1 MIVYFA
7 DRYLN
12 ILGKASTG
20 LPQGYRIINDVKTE
34 DVDSGVA
41 TFEFD
46 LKYNEDTLSEARNMA
61 YPGNYL
67 MRSYDDAD
75 EFYTIIDTEEDTSNN
90 TIYVYAED
98 AGLDLLNDV
107 YGEYTADKAYPISYY
122 VEKYSK
128 DSGFEIHINE
138 IPNLTRTLSWDTDST
153 ASERLLSIASSFGV
167 EIGYSF
173 DIEGLELK
181 HRYINIYK
189 QRGEDSGVSLRLNR
203 EIDKIVLKRSIA
215 NLATGYK
222 VLGGTPEGADKPISL
237 NGYTYDDGNFYVS
250 GTYLFCRE
258 ANKIW
263 SRRYAEEGVNAGYI
277 CKMFNGTSTNQKT
290 LCSQAI
296 ASLKKAS
303 QMEENYEV
311 TLKKVPD
318 DLQIG
323 DTVYVIDNDGEMYLE
338 SRALKIEVRASER
351 QYTVTLGEY
360 LMRSSGIDPSYA
372 IVDDEES
379 SRDEQELPQ
388 ESAANGI
395 ISNANTIENIWI
407 AANLSD
413 DFIQNDSLKYRK
425 DGNRID
431 IYGTISPSEIIVTDT
446 QLIIFTLPESMWP
459 SNPIRQVMA
468 GLHINHWVVEIDL
481 NGNVFFSDYGVS
493 ENIPCPIT
501 EKLYINLSY
510 YQ

>member
-1 MIVYFA
+1 MIVYFS

-46 LKYNEDTLSEARNMA
+46 LKYNEGTLSEARNMA

-67 MRSYDDAD
+67 MRRYDGAA
-75 EFYTIIDTEEDTSNN
+75 ELYTIIDTVEDTSSN

-153 ASERLLSIASSFGV
+153 ASERLLSIASSFGA

-189 QRGEDSGVSLRLNR
+189 QRGKDSGISLRLNR
-203 EIDKIVLKRSIA
+203 EIDKIVVKRSIA

-237 NGYTYDDGNFYVS
+237 NGYTYDDGNFYVA

-296 ASLKKAS
+296 ASLRKAS

-318 DLQIG
+318 GLQIG

-360 LMRSSGIDPSYA
+360 LMRTSGIDPV
-372 IVDDEES
+372 ITVIDEEDTSEATEESIPMQPNLVSGIS
-379 SRDEQELPQ
+379 S
-388 ESAANGI
+388 
-395 ISNANTIENIWI
+395 IWVT
-407 AANLSD
+407 ANLT
-413 DFIQNDSLKYRK
+413 DFFVENDNLKYRK
-425 DGNRID
+425 DGNRVDIQGIVSPSID
-431 IYGTISPSEIIVTDT
+431 IAPGVEQTIFV
-446 QLIIFTLPESMWP
+446 LPESMWP
-459 SNPIRQVMA
+459 PAPIRQVMPSN
-468 GLHINHWVVEIDL
+468 GINHWVIGIDL
-481 NGNVFFSDYGVS
+481 NGNVTFSNYGTNENVS
-493 ENIPCPIT
+493 CPSS

-510 YQ
+510 YK

>member
-34 DVDSGVA
+34 DVDSGVS

-75 EFYTIIDTEEDTSNN
+75 EFYTIIDTEEDTSSN

-153 ASERLLSIASSFGV
+153 ASERLLSIASSFGA

-173 DIEGLELK
+173 EIEGLDLK

-189 QRGEDSGVSLRLNR
+189 QRGKDSGISLRLNR

-277 CKMFNGTSTNQKT
+277 CKMFNGTSTSQKT

-360 LMRSSGIDPSYA
+360 LMRTSGIDPV
-372 IVDDEES
+372 ITVIDEEDTSEATEESIPMQPNLVSGIS
-379 SRDEQELPQ
+379 S
-388 ESAANGI
+388 
-395 ISNANTIENIWI
+395 IWVT
-407 AANLSD
+407 ANLT
-413 DFIQNDSLKYRK
+413 DFFVENDNLKYRK
-425 DGNRID
+425 DGNRVDIQGIVSPSID
-431 IYGTISPSEIIVTDT
+431 IAPGVEQTIFV
-446 QLIIFTLPESMWP
+446 LPESMWP
-459 SNPIRQVMA
+459 PAPIRQVMPSN
-468 GLHINHWVVEIDL
+468 GINHWVIGIDL
-481 NGNVFFSDYGVS
+481 NGNVTFSNYGTNENVS
-493 ENIPCPIT
+493 CPSS

-510 YQ
+510 YK

>member
-153 ASERLLSIASSFGV
+153 ASERLLSIASSFGA

-173 DIEGLELK
+173 EIEGLELK

-189 QRGEDSGVSLRLNR
+189 QRGKNSGISLRLNR

-277 CKMFNGTSTNQKT
+277 CKMFNGTSTSQKT

-360 LMRSSGIDPSYA
+360 LMRTSGIDPV
-372 IVDDEES
+372 ITVIDEEDTSEATEESIPMQPNRVSGIS
-379 SRDEQELPQ
+379 S
-388 ESAANGI
+388 
-395 ISNANTIENIWI
+395 IWVT
-407 AANLSD
+407 ANLT
-413 DFIQNDSLKYRK
+413 DFFVENDNLKYRK
-425 DGNRID
+425 DGNRVD
-431 IYGTISPSEIIVTDT
+431 IQGIVSPSMDIAPGVEQT
-446 QLIIFTLPESMWP
+446 IFVLPESMWP
-459 SNPIRQVMA
+459 PVPIRQVMPSN
-468 GLHINHWVVEIDL
+468 GINHWVIGIDL
-481 NGNVFFSDYGVS
+481 NGNVTFSNYGTNENVS
-493 ENIPCPIT
+493 CPSS

-510 YQ
+510 YK

>member
-1 MIVYFA
+1 MIVYFS

-34 DVDSGVA
+34 DVDYGVA

-153 ASERLLSIASSFGV
+153 ASERLLSIASSFGA

-173 DIEGLELK
+173 EIEGLDLK

-189 QRGEDSGVSLRLNR
+189 QRGKDSGISLRLNR

-237 NGYTYDDGNFYVS
+237 NGYTYDDGNFYVA

-360 LMRSSGIDPSYA
+360 LMRTSGIDPV
-372 IVDDEES
+372 ITVIDEEDTS
-379 SRDEQELPQ
+379 EATE
-388 ESAANGI
+388 ESIPMQPNRVNGI
-395 ISNANTIENIWI
+395 SSIW
-407 AANLSD
+407 ATANLT
-413 DFIQNDSLKYRK
+413 DFFAENDSLKYRK
-425 DGNRID
+425 DGSRID
-431 IYGTISPSEIIVTDT
+431 IQGIVSPSIDIAPGVEQT
-446 QLIIFTLPESMWP
+446 IFVLPESMWP
-459 SNPIRQVMA
+459 PVPIRQVMPSN
-468 GLHINHWVVEIDL
+468 GINHWVIGIDL
-481 NGNVFFSDYGVS
+481 NGNVTFSNYGTNENVS
-493 ENIPCPIT
+493 CPSS

-510 YQ
+510 YK

>member
-1 MIVYFA
+1 MIVYFS

-61 YPGNYL
+61 YPGNYV

-75 EFYTIIDTEEDTSNN
+75 EFYTIIDTEEDTSSN

-153 ASERLLSIASSFGV
+153 ASERLLSIASSFGA

-189 QRGEDSGVSLRLNR
+189 QRGKDSGISLRLNR
-203 EIDKIVLKRSIA
+203 EIDKIVVKRSIA

-237 NGYTYDDGNFYVS
+237 NGYTYDDGNFYVA

-296 ASLKKAS
+296 ASLRKAS

-318 DLQIG
+318 GLQIG

-360 LMRSSGIDPSYA
+360 LMRTSGIDPV
-372 IVDDEES
+372 ITVIDEEDTSEATEESIPMQPNLVSGIS
-379 SRDEQELPQ
+379 S
-388 ESAANGI
+388 
-395 ISNANTIENIWI
+395 IWVT
-407 AANLSD
+407 ANLT
-413 DFIQNDSLKYRK
+413 DFFVENDNLKYRK
-425 DGNRID
+425 DGNRVDIQGIVSPSID
-431 IYGTISPSEIIVTDT
+431 IAPGVEQTIFV
-446 QLIIFTLPESMWP
+446 LPESMWP
-459 SNPIRQVMA
+459 PAPIRQVMPSN
-468 GLHINHWVVEIDL
+468 GINHWVIGIDL
-481 NGNVFFSDYGVS
+481 NGNVTFSNYGTNENVS
-493 ENIPCPIT
+493 CPSS

-510 YQ
+510 YK

>member
-1 MIVYFA
+1 MIVYFS

-75 EFYTIIDTEEDTSNN
+75 EFYTIIDTEEDTSSN

-153 ASERLLSIASSFGV
+153 ASERLLSIASSFGA

-189 QRGEDSGVSLRLNR
+189 QRGKDSGISLRLNR
-203 EIDKIVLKRSIA
+203 EIDKIVVKRSIA

-237 NGYTYDDGNFYVS
+237 NGYTYDDGNFYVA

-296 ASLKKAS
+296 ASLRKAS

-318 DLQIG
+318 GLQIG

-360 LMRSSGIDPSYA
+360 LMRTSGIDPV
-372 IVDDEES
+372 ITVIDEEDTSEATEESIPMQPNLVSGIS
-379 SRDEQELPQ
+379 S
-388 ESAANGI
+388 
-395 ISNANTIENIWI
+395 IWVT
-407 AANLSD
+407 ANLT
-413 DFIQNDSLKYRK
+413 DFFVENDNLKYRK
-425 DGNRID
+425 DGNRVDIQGIVSPSID
-431 IYGTISPSEIIVTDT
+431 IAPGVE
-446 QLIIFTLPESMWP
+446 QIIFVLPESMWP
-459 SNPIRQVMA
+459 PAPIRQVMPSN
-468 GLHINHWVVEIDL
+468 GINHWVIGIDL
-481 NGNVFFSDYGVS
+481 NGNVTFSNYGTNENVS
-493 ENIPCPIT
+493 CPSS

-510 YQ
+510 YK

>member
-12 ILGKASTG
+12 ILGKASTD

-34 DVDSGVA
+34 DVDSGVS

-153 ASERLLSIASSFGV
+153 ASERLLSIASSFGA

-173 DIEGLELK
+173 EIEGLELK

-189 QRGEDSGVSLRLNR
+189 QRGKDSGISLRLNR

-222 VLGGTPEGADKPISL
+222 VLGGTPEGSDKPISL
-237 NGYTYDDGNFYVS
+237 NGYTYDDGNFYVA

-277 CKMFNGTSTNQKT
+277 CKMFNGTSTSQKT

-318 DLQIG
+318 GLQIG

-360 LMRSSGIDPSYA
+360 LMRTSGIDPV
-372 IVDDEES
+372 ITVIDEEDTSEATEESIPMQPNLVSGIS
-379 SRDEQELPQ
+379 S
-388 ESAANGI
+388 
-395 ISNANTIENIWI
+395 IWVT
-407 AANLSD
+407 ANLT
-413 DFIQNDSLKYRK
+413 DFFVENDSLKYRK
-425 DGNRID
+425 DGSRIGIQGIVSPSID
-431 IYGTISPSEIIVTDT
+431 IAPGVEQTIFV
-446 QLIIFTLPESMWP
+446 LPKSMWP
-459 SNPIRQVMA
+459 PVPIRQVMPSN
-468 GLHINHWVVEIDL
+468 GINHWVIGIDL
-481 NGNVFFSDYGVS
+481 NGNVTFSNYGTNENVS
-493 ENIPCPIT
+493 CPSS

-510 YQ
+510 YK

>member
-1 MIVYFA
+1 MIVYFS

-67 MRSYDDAD
+67 MRSYDDTD
-75 EFYTIIDTEEDTSNN
+75 EFYTIIDTEEDTSSN

-153 ASERLLSIASSFGV
+153 ASERLLSIASSFGA

-189 QRGEDSGVSLRLNR
+189 QRGKDSGISLRLNR
-203 EIDKIVLKRSIA
+203 EIDKIVVKRSIA

-237 NGYTYDDGNFYVS
+237 NGYTYDDGNFYVA

-296 ASLKKAS
+296 ASLRKAS

-318 DLQIG
+318 GLQIG

-360 LMRSSGIDPSYA
+360 LMRTSGIDPV
-372 IVDDEES
+372 ITVIDEEDTSEATEESIPMQPNLVSGIS
-379 SRDEQELPQ
+379 S
-388 ESAANGI
+388 
-395 ISNANTIENIWI
+395 IWVT
-407 AANLSD
+407 ANLT
-413 DFIQNDSLKYRK
+413 DFFVENDNLKYRK
-425 DGNRID
+425 DGNRVDIQGIVSPSID
-431 IYGTISPSEIIVTDT
+431 IAPGVEQTIFV
-446 QLIIFTLPESMWP
+446 LPESMWP
-459 SNPIRQVMA
+459 PAPIRQVMPSN
-468 GLHINHWVVEIDL
+468 GINHWVIGIDL
-481 NGNVFFSDYGVS
+481 NGNVTFSNYGTNENVS
-493 ENIPCPIT
+493 CPSS

-510 YQ
+510 YK

>member
-7 DRYLN
+7 DRFLN

-20 LPQGYRIINDVKTE
+20 LPKGYRIINDVKTE
-34 DVDSGVA
+34 DVDSGVS

-46 LKYNEDTLSEARNMA
+46 LKYKEDTLSEARNMV
-61 YPGNYL
+61 YPGNYV
-67 MRSYDDAD
+67 MRSYDDLD
-75 EFYTIIDTEEDTSNN
+75 EFYTIIDTEADTSNN

-128 DSGFEIHINE
+128 NSGFEIHINE
-138 IPNLTRTLSWDTDST
+138 ITNLTRTLSWDTDST
-153 ASERLLSIASSFGV
+153 ASERLLSIAASFGA

-173 DIEGLELK
+173 EIDGLELK

-189 QRGEDSGVSLRLNR
+189 RRGKDSGIVLRLNR
-203 EIDKIVLKRSIA
+203 EIDKIVVKRSIA
-215 NLATGYK
+215 NLDTGYK
-222 VLGGTPEGADKPISL
+222 VLGGTPKGADKPISL
-237 NGYTYDDGNFYVS
+237 NGYSYDDGNFYVA

-296 ASLKKAS
+296 ASLKKVS
-303 QMEENYEV
+303 RMEENYEV

-318 DLQIG
+318 GLKIG
-323 DTVYVIDNDGEMYLE
+323 DTVYVIDNTGEMYLE
-338 SRALKIEVRASER
+338 SRVLKIEVRASEG

-360 LMRSSGIDPSYA
+360 LMKSSGIEPVSA
-372 IVDDEES
+372 IVDEDTQPTGAII
-379 SRDEQELPQ
+379 DGMNLV
-388 ESAANGI
+388 NGT
-395 ISNANTIENIWI
+395 APVWMT
-407 AANLSD
+407 ANLSG
-413 DFIQNDSLKYRK
+413 FFVKNDGLRYRK
-425 DGNRID
+425 DERRVSIQGIV
-431 IYGTISPSEIIVTDT
+431 SPVQEIEGGDSR
-446 QLIIFTLPESMWP
+446 LIFVLPEDMWP
-459 SNPIRQVMA
+459 SVPIRQVMV
-468 GLHINHWVVEIDL
+468 GSGINQWTLGIDL
-481 NGNVFFSDYGVS
+481 NGNVTFSNYGTTGNV
-493 ENIPCPIT
+493 PCSRT

-510 YQ
+510 YV

>member
-20 LPQGYRIINDVKTE
+20 LPHGYRIINDVKTE

-75 EFYTIIDTEEDTSNN
+75 EFYTIIDTEEDTSSN

-153 ASERLLSIASSFGV
+153 ASERLLSIASSFGA

-173 DIEGLELK
+173 EIEGLELK

-189 QRGEDSGVSLRLNR
+189 QRGENSGISLRLNR

-237 NGYTYDDGNFYVS
+237 NGYTYDDGNFYVA

-296 ASLKKAS
+296 ASLRKAS

-318 DLQIG
+318 GLQIG

-360 LMRSSGIDPSYA
+360 LMRTSGIDPV
-372 IVDDEES
+372 ITVIDEEDTSEATEESIPMQPNLVSGIS
-379 SRDEQELPQ
+379 S
-388 ESAANGI
+388 
-395 ISNANTIENIWI
+395 IWVT
-407 AANLSD
+407 ANLT
-413 DFIQNDSLKYRK
+413 DFFVENDNLKYRK
-425 DGNRID
+425 DGNRVDIQGIVSPSID
-431 IYGTISPSEIIVTDT
+431 IAPGVEQTIFV
-446 QLIIFTLPESMWP
+446 LPESMWP
-459 SNPIRQVMA
+459 PAPIRQVMPSN
-468 GLHINHWVVEIDL
+468 GINHWVIGIDL
-481 NGNVFFSDYGVS
+481 NGNVTFSNYGTNENVS
-493 ENIPCPIT
+493 CSSS

-510 YQ
+510 YK

>member
-1 MIVYFA
+1 MIVYFS

-153 ASERLLSIASSFGV
+153 ASERLLGIASSFGA

-173 DIEGLELK
+173 EIEGLELK

-189 QRGEDSGVSLRLNR
+189 QRGKDSGISLRLNR

-360 LMRSSGIDPSYA
+360 LMRTSGIDPV
-372 IVDDEES
+372 ITVIDEEDTSEATEESIPMQPNRVSGIS
-379 SRDEQELPQ
+379 S
-388 ESAANGI
+388 
-395 ISNANTIENIWI
+395 IWVT
-407 AANLSD
+407 ANLT
-413 DFIQNDSLKYRK
+413 DFFVENDNLKYRK
-425 DGNRID
+425 DGNRVD
-431 IYGTISPSEIIVTDT
+431 IQGIVSPFMDIAPGVEQTIFV
-446 QLIIFTLPESMWP
+446 LPKSMWP
-459 SNPIRQVMA
+459 PVPIRQVMPSN
-468 GLHINHWVVEIDL
+468 GINHWVIGIDL
-481 NGNVFFSDYGVS
+481 NGNVTFSNYGTNENVS
-493 ENIPCPIT
+493 CPSS

-510 YQ
+510 YK

>member
-1 MIVYFA
+1 MIVYFS

-75 EFYTIIDTEEDTSNN
+75 EFYTIIDTEEDTSSN

-153 ASERLLSIASSFGV
+153 ASERLLSIASSFGA

-189 QRGEDSGVSLRLNR
+189 QRGKDSGISLRLNR
-203 EIDKIVLKRSIA
+203 EIDKIVVKRSIA

-237 NGYTYDDGNFYVS
+237 NGYTYDDGNFYVA

-290 LCSQAI
+290 LCTQAI
-296 ASLKKAS
+296 ASLRKAS

-318 DLQIG
+318 GLQIG

-360 LMRSSGIDPSYA
+360 LMRTSGIDPV
-372 IVDDEES
+372 ITVIDEEDTSEATEESIPMQPNLVSGIS
-379 SRDEQELPQ
+379 S
-388 ESAANGI
+388 
-395 ISNANTIENIWI
+395 IWVT
-407 AANLSD
+407 ANLT
-413 DFIQNDSLKYRK
+413 DFFVENDNLKYRK
-425 DGNRID
+425 DGNRVDIQGIVSPSID
-431 IYGTISPSEIIVTDT
+431 IAPGVEQTIFV
-446 QLIIFTLPESMWP
+446 LPESMWP
-459 SNPIRQVMA
+459 PAPIRQVMPSN
-468 GLHINHWVVEIDL
+468 GINHWVIGIDL
-481 NGNVFFSDYGVS
+481 NGNVTFSNYGTNENVS
-493 ENIPCPIT
+493 CPSS

-510 YQ
+510 YK

>member
-1 MIVYFA
+1 MIVYFS

-34 DVDSGVA
+34 DVDSCVA

-75 EFYTIIDTEEDTSNN
+75 EFYTIIDTEEDTSSN

-153 ASERLLSIASSFGV
+153 ASERLLSIASSFGA

-189 QRGEDSGVSLRLNR
+189 QRGKDSGISLRLNR
-203 EIDKIVLKRSIA
+203 EIDKIVVKRSIA

-237 NGYTYDDGNFYVS
+237 NGYTYDDGNFYVA

-296 ASLKKAS
+296 ASLRKAS

-318 DLQIG
+318 GLQIG

-360 LMRSSGIDPSYA
+360 LMRTSGIDPV
-372 IVDDEES
+372 ITVIDEEDTSEATEESIPMQPNLVSGIS
-379 SRDEQELPQ
+379 S
-388 ESAANGI
+388 
-395 ISNANTIENIWI
+395 IWVT
-407 AANLSD
+407 ANLT
-413 DFIQNDSLKYRK
+413 DFFVENDNLKYRK
-425 DGNRID
+425 DGNRVDIQGIVSPSID
-431 IYGTISPSEIIVTDT
+431 IAPGVEQTIFV
-446 QLIIFTLPESMWP
+446 LPESMWP
-459 SNPIRQVMA
+459 PAPIRQVMPSN
-468 GLHINHWVVEIDL
+468 GINHWVIGIDL
-481 NGNVFFSDYGVS
+481 NGNVTFSNYGTNENVS
-493 ENIPCPIT
+493 CPSS

-510 YQ
+510 YK

>member
-1 MIVYFA
+1 MIVYFS

-75 EFYTIIDTEEDTSNN
+75 EFYTIIDTEEDTSSN

-153 ASERLLSIASSFGV
+153 ASERLLSIASSFGA

-189 QRGEDSGVSLRLNR
+189 QRGKDSGISLRLNR
-203 EIDKIVLKRSIA
+203 EIDKIVVKRSIA

-237 NGYTYDDGNFYVS
+237 NGYTYDDGNFYVA

-296 ASLKKAS
+296 ASLRKAS
-303 QMEENYEV
+303 QMKENYEV

-318 DLQIG
+318 GLQIG

-360 LMRSSGIDPSYA
+360 LMRTSGIDPV
-372 IVDDEES
+372 ITVIDEEDTSEATEESIPMQPNLVSGIS
-379 SRDEQELPQ
+379 S
-388 ESAANGI
+388 
-395 ISNANTIENIWI
+395 IWVT
-407 AANLSD
+407 ANLT
-413 DFIQNDSLKYRK
+413 DFFVENDNLKYRK
-425 DGNRID
+425 DGNRVD
-431 IYGTISPSEIIVTDT
+431 IQGIVSPSMDFAPGVEQT
-446 QLIIFTLPESMWP
+446 IFVLPESMWP
-459 SNPIRQVMA
+459 PAPIRQVMPSN
-468 GLHINHWVVEIDL
+468 GINHWVIGIDL
-481 NGNVFFSDYGVS
+481 NGNVTFSNYGTNENVS
-493 ENIPCPIT
+493 CPSS

-510 YQ
+510 YK

>member
-20 LPQGYRIINDVKTE
+20 LPQGYRILNDVKAE
-34 DVDSGVA
+34 DIDSGVA

-46 LKYNEDTLSEARNMA
+46 LKYDDNTLSYAREMA
-61 YPGNYL
+61 YPGNYI
-67 MRSYDDAD
+67 MRDYDDSD
-75 EFYTIIDTEEDTSNN
+75 EFYTIIDTEEDTSSN

-107 YGEYTADKAYPISYY
+107 YGEYTADKAYNIAYY

-153 ASERLLSIASSFGV
+153 ASERLLSVASSFDA
-167 EIGYSF
+167 EIGFSF

-189 QRGEDSGVSLRLNR
+189 NRGKDSGISLRINR

-222 VLGGTPEGADKPISL
+222 VTGGTPEGADKPITL
-237 NGYTYDDGNFYVS
+237 RGYTYDDGNFYVA

-277 CKMFNGTSTNQKT
+277 CKPFNGTSTSQKT

-303 QMEENYEV
+303 QMEENYEI
-311 TLKKVPD
+311 TLKKVPEN
-318 DLQIG
+318 LQIG
-323 DTVYVIDNDGEMYLE
+323 DTVYVIDNSGQLYLE
-338 SRALKIEVRASER
+338 SRVLKIEIRASER

-360 LMRSSGIDPSYA
+360 LMRTSGIDPSYA
-372 IVDDEES
+372 IVDDDES
-379 SRDEQELPQ
+379 SGDEQEPSQ
-388 ESAANGI
+388 ESVVNGI

-407 AANLSD
+407 TANLSD
-413 DFIQNDSLKYRK
+413 NFIQNDSLEYRK
-425 DGNRID
+425 YGNRID
-431 IYGTISPSEIIVTDT
+431 IYGAISPSEIIATDT
-446 QLIIFTLPESMWP
+446 RLIIFTLPESMWP
-459 SNPIRQVMA
+459 SVPIRQIMPSN
-468 GLHINHWVVEIDL
+468 GFNHWVMEIDL
-481 NGNVFFSDYGVS
+481 NGNVIFSDYGAS
-493 ENIPCPIT
+493 ENIPCPST
-501 EKLYINLSY
+501 EQLYINLSY
-510 YQ
+510 YK

>member
-75 EFYTIIDTEEDTSNN
+75 EFYTIIDTEEDTSSN

-153 ASERLLSIASSFGV
+153 AAERLLSIASSFGA

-189 QRGEDSGVSLRLNR
+189 QRGKDSGISLRLNR
-203 EIDKIVLKRSIA
+203 EIDKIVVKRSIA

-237 NGYTYDDGNFYVS
+237 NGYTYDDGNFYVA

-290 LCSQAI
+290 LCLQAI
-296 ASLKKAS
+296 ASLRKAS

-318 DLQIG
+318 GLQIG
-323 DTVYVIDNDGEMYLE
+323 DTVYVIDNAGEMYLE
-338 SRALKIEVRASER
+338 SRVLKIEVRASEG

-360 LMRSSGIDPSYA
+360 LMRSSGIDPISA
-372 IVDDEES
+372 IVDDDQTDTGS
-379 SRDEQELPQ
+379 IADRPSYI
-388 ESAANGI
+388 NGI
-395 ISNANTIENIWI
+395 SPAWMT
-407 AANLSD
+407 ANLSD
-413 DFIQNDSLKYRK
+413 TFVENDGLRYRK
-425 DGNRID
+425 DGNRVD
-431 IYGTISPSEIIVTDT
+431 IQGVISPAQDIEGGTSQI
-446 QLIIFTLPESMWP
+446 LFTLPESMWP
-459 SNPIRQVMA
+459 YTPIRQTMA
-468 GLHINHWVVEIDL
+468 GSSTAQWVIGVDL
-481 NGNVFFSDYGVS
+481 NGNVTFSDYGTVES
-493 ENIPCPIT
+493 ILCPAT

-510 YQ
+510 YK

>member
-1 MIVYFA
+1 MIVYFS

-75 EFYTIIDTEEDTSNN
+75 EFYTIIDTEEDTSSN

-153 ASERLLSIASSFGV
+153 ASERLLSIASSFGA

-189 QRGEDSGVSLRLNR
+189 QRGKDSGISLRLNR
-203 EIDKIVLKRSIA
+203 EIDKIVVKRSIA

-237 NGYTYDDGNFYVS
+237 NGYTYDDGNFYVA

-263 SRRYAEEGVNAGYI
+263 SRRYTEEGVNAGYI

-296 ASLKKAS
+296 ASLRKAS

-318 DLQIG
+318 GLQIG

-360 LMRSSGIDPSYA
+360 LMRTSGIDPVITVIGEEDTSEA
-372 IVDDEES
+372 TEES
-379 SRDEQELPQ
+379 IPMQPNLVS
-388 ESAANGI
+388 GI
-395 ISNANTIENIWI
+395 SSIWVT
-407 AANLSD
+407 ANLT
-413 DFIQNDSLKYRK
+413 DFFVENDNLKYRK
-425 DGNRID
+425 DGNRVDIQGIVSPSID
-431 IYGTISPSEIIVTDT
+431 IAPGVEQTIFV
-446 QLIIFTLPESMWP
+446 LPESMWP
-459 SNPIRQVMA
+459 PAPIRQVMPSN
-468 GLHINHWVVEIDL
+468 GINHWVIGIDL
-481 NGNVFFSDYGVS
+481 NGNVTFSNYGTNENVS
-493 ENIPCPIT
+493 CPSS

-510 YQ
+510 YK

>member
-1 MIVYFA
+1 MIVYFS

-75 EFYTIIDTEEDTSNN
+75 EFYTIIDTEEDTSSN

-153 ASERLLSIASSFGV
+153 ASERLLSIASSFGA

-189 QRGEDSGVSLRLNR
+189 QRGKDSGISLRLNR
-203 EIDKIVLKRSIA
+203 EIDKIVVKRSIA

-237 NGYTYDDGNFYVS
+237 NGYTYDDGNFYVA

-296 ASLKKAS
+296 ASLRKAS

-318 DLQIG
+318 GLQIG

-360 LMRSSGIDPSYA
+360 LMRTSGIDPV
-372 IVDDEES
+372 ITVIDEEDTSEATEESIPMQPNLVSGIS
-379 SRDEQELPQ
+379 S
-388 ESAANGI
+388 
-395 ISNANTIENIWI
+395 IWVT
-407 AANLSD
+407 ANLT
-413 DFIQNDSLKYRK
+413 DFFVENDNLKYRK
-425 DGNRID
+425 DGNRVDIQGIVSPSID
-431 IYGTISPSEIIVTDT
+431 IAPGVEQTIFV
-446 QLIIFTLPESMWP
+446 LPESMWP
-459 SNPIRQVMA
+459 PAPIRQVMPSN
-468 GLHINHWVVEIDL
+468 GINHWVIGIDL
-481 NGNVFFSDYGVS
+481 NGNVTFSNYGTNENVS
-493 ENIPCPIT
+493 CSSS

-510 YQ
+510 YK

>member
-1 MIVYFA
+1 MIVYFS

-75 EFYTIIDTEEDTSNN
+75 EFYTIIDTEEDTSSN

-153 ASERLLSIASSFGV
+153 ASERLLSIASSFGA

-189 QRGEDSGVSLRLNR
+189 QRGKDSGISLRLNR
-203 EIDKIVLKRSIA
+203 EIDKIVVKRSIA

-237 NGYTYDDGNFYVS
+237 NGYTYDDGNFYVA
-250 GTYLFCRE
+250 GTYLFCPE

-296 ASLKKAS
+296 ASLRKAS

-318 DLQIG
+318 GLQIG

-360 LMRSSGIDPSYA
+360 LMRTSGIDPV
-372 IVDDEES
+372 ITVIDEEDTSEATEESIPMQPNLVSGIS
-379 SRDEQELPQ
+379 S
-388 ESAANGI
+388 
-395 ISNANTIENIWI
+395 IWVT
-407 AANLSD
+407 ANLT
-413 DFIQNDSLKYRK
+413 DFFVENDNLKYRK
-425 DGNRID
+425 DGNRVDIQGIVSPSID
-431 IYGTISPSEIIVTDT
+431 IAPGVEQTIFV
-446 QLIIFTLPESMWP
+446 LPESMWP
-459 SNPIRQVMA
+459 PAPIRQVMPSN
-468 GLHINHWVVEIDL
+468 GINHWVIGIDL
-481 NGNVFFSDYGVS
+481 NGNVTFSNYGTNENVS
-493 ENIPCPIT
+493 CPSS

-510 YQ
+510 YK

>member
-1 MIVYFA
+1 MIVYFS

-75 EFYTIIDTEEDTSNN
+75 EFYTIIDTEEDTSSN

-153 ASERLLSIASSFGV
+153 ASERLLSIASSFGA

-189 QRGEDSGVSLRLNR
+189 QRGKDSGISLRLNR
-203 EIDKIVLKRSIA
+203 EIDKIVVKRSIA

-237 NGYTYDDGNFYVS
+237 NGYTYDDGNFYVA

-296 ASLKKAS
+296 ASLRKAS

-318 DLQIG
+318 GLQIG

-360 LMRSSGIDPSYA
+360 LMRTSGIDPV
-372 IVDDEES
+372 ITVIDEEDTSEATEESIPMQPNLVSGIS
-379 SRDEQELPQ
+379 S
-388 ESAANGI
+388 
-395 ISNANTIENIWI
+395 IWVT
-407 AANLSD
+407 ANLT
-413 DFIQNDSLKYRK
+413 DFFVENDNLKYRK
-425 DGNRID
+425 DGNRVDIQGIVSPSID
-431 IYGTISPSEIIVTDT
+431 IAPGVEQTIFV
-446 QLIIFTLPESMWP
+446 LPESMWP
-459 SNPIRQVMA
+459 PAPIRQVMPSN
-468 GLHINHWVVEIDL
+468 GINHWVIGIDL
-481 NGNVFFSDYGVS
+481 NGNVTFSNYGTNENVS
-493 ENIPCPIT
+493 CPSS

-510 YQ
+510 YK

>member
-1 MIVYFA
+1 MIVYFS

-75 EFYTIIDTEEDTSNN
+75 EFYTIIDTEEDTSSN

-153 ASERLLSIASSFGV
+153 ASERLLSIASSFGA

-173 DIEGLELK
+173 EIEGLDLK

-189 QRGEDSGVSLRLNR
+189 QRGKDSGISLRLNR

-277 CKMFNGTSTNQKT
+277 CKMFNGTSTSQKT

-318 DLQIG
+318 GLQIG

-360 LMRSSGIDPSYA
+360 LMRTSGIDPV
-372 IVDDEES
+372 ITVIDEEDTSEASEEPITMQPNLVSGIS
-379 SRDEQELPQ
+379 S
-388 ESAANGI
+388 
-395 ISNANTIENIWI
+395 IWVT
-407 AANLSD
+407 ANLT
-413 DFIQNDSLKYRK
+413 DFFAENNNLKYRK
-425 DGNRID
+425 DGNRVD
-431 IYGTISPSEIIVTDT
+431 IQGIVSPSMDFAPGVEQT
-446 QLIIFTLPESMWP
+446 IFVLPKSMWP
-459 SNPIRQVMA
+459 PVPIRQVMPSN
-468 GLHINHWVVEIDL
+468 GINHWVIGIDL
-481 NGNVFFSDYGVS
+481 NGNVTFSNYGTNDNVS
-493 ENIPCPIT
+493 CPAS

-510 YQ
+510 YK

>member
-75 EFYTIIDTEEDTSNN
+75 EFYTIIDTEEDTSSN

-153 ASERLLSIASSFGV
+153 ASERLLSIASSFGA

-173 DIEGLELK
+173 EIEGLELK

-189 QRGEDSGVSLRLNR
+189 QRGENSGISLRLNR

-237 NGYTYDDGNFYVS
+237 NGYTYDDGNFYVA

-296 ASLKKAS
+296 ASLRKAS

-318 DLQIG
+318 GLQIG

-360 LMRSSGIDPSYA
+360 LMRTSGIDPV
-372 IVDDEES
+372 ITVIDEEDTSEATEESIPMQPNLVSGIS
-379 SRDEQELPQ
+379 S
-388 ESAANGI
+388 
-395 ISNANTIENIWI
+395 IWVT
-407 AANLSD
+407 ANLT
-413 DFIQNDSLKYRK
+413 DFFVENDNLKYRK
-425 DGNRID
+425 DGNRVDIQGIVSPSID
-431 IYGTISPSEIIVTDT
+431 IAPGVEQTIFV
-446 QLIIFTLPESMWP
+446 LPESMWP
-459 SNPIRQVMA
+459 PAPIRQVMPSN
-468 GLHINHWVVEIDL
+468 GINHWVIGIDL
-481 NGNVFFSDYGVS
+481 NGNVTFSNYGTNENVS
-493 ENIPCPIT
+493 CSSS

-510 YQ
+510 YK

>member
-75 EFYTIIDTEEDTSNN
+75 EFYTIIDTEEDTSSN

-173 DIEGLELK
+173 EIEGLELK

-189 QRGEDSGVSLRLNR
+189 QRGKDSGISLRLNR

-360 LMRSSGIDPSYA
+360 LMRASGIDPV
-372 IVDDEES
+372 ITVIDEEDTS
-379 SRDEQELPQ
+379 EAAE
-388 ESAANGI
+388 ESIPMQPNRVNGI
-395 ISNANTIENIWI
+395 SSMWI
-407 AANLSD
+407 TANLT
-413 DFIQNDSLKYRK
+413 DFFAENDSLKYQK
-425 DGNRID
+425 DGNRVD
-431 IYGTISPSEIIVTDT
+431 IQGIISPSMDITPGVEQT
-446 QLIIFTLPESMWP
+446 IFVLPESMWP
-459 SNPIRQVMA
+459 PVPIRQVMPSN
-468 GLHINHWVVEIDL
+468 GINHWVIGIDL
-481 NGNVFFSDYGVS
+481 NGNVTFSNYGTNENVS
-493 ENIPCPIT
+493 CPSS

-510 YQ
+510 YK

>member
-12 ILGKASTG
+12 ILGKASTD

-75 EFYTIIDTEEDTSNN
+75 EFYTIIDTEEDTSNS

-138 IPNLTRTLSWDTDST
+138 IPNLTRKLSWDTDST

-173 DIEGLELK
+173 EIEGLELK

-189 QRGEDSGVSLRLNR
+189 QRGKDSGISLRLNR

-318 DLQIG
+318 GLQIG

-360 LMRSSGIDPSYA
+360 LMRTSGIDPV
-372 IVDDEES
+372 ITVIDEEDTSEATEESIPMQPNLVSGIS
-379 SRDEQELPQ
+379 S
-388 ESAANGI
+388 
-395 ISNANTIENIWI
+395 IWVT
-407 AANLSD
+407 ANLT
-413 DFIQNDSLKYRK
+413 DFFVENDNLKYRK
-425 DGNRID
+425 DGNRVDIQGIVSPSID
-431 IYGTISPSEIIVTDT
+431 IAPGVEQTIFV
-446 QLIIFTLPESMWP
+446 LPESMWP
-459 SNPIRQVMA
+459 PAPIRQVMPSN
-468 GLHINHWVVEIDL
+468 GINHWVIGIDL
-481 NGNVFFSDYGVS
+481 NGNVTFSNYGTNENVS
-493 ENIPCPIT
+493 CPSS

-510 YQ
+510 YK

>member
-20 LPQGYRIINDVKTE
+20 LPRGYRIINDVKTE

-46 LKYNEDTLSEARNMA
+46 LKYNKDTLSEARNMA

-153 ASERLLSIASSFGV
+153 ASERLLSIASSFGA

-173 DIEGLELK
+173 EIEGLELK

-189 QRGEDSGVSLRLNR
+189 QRGKDSGISLRLNR

-222 VLGGTPEGADKPISL
+222 VLGGTPEGSDKPISL
-237 NGYTYDDGNFYVS
+237 NGYTYDDGNFYVA

-277 CKMFNGTSTNQKT
+277 CKMFNGTSTSQKT

-318 DLQIG
+318 GLQIG

-360 LMRSSGIDPSYA
+360 LMRTSGIDPV
-372 IVDDEES
+372 ITVIDEEDTSEATEESIPMQPNRVSGIS
-379 SRDEQELPQ
+379 S
-388 ESAANGI
+388 
-395 ISNANTIENIWI
+395 IWVT
-407 AANLSD
+407 ANLT
-413 DFIQNDSLKYRK
+413 DFFVENDNLKYRK
-425 DGNRID
+425 DGNRVDIQGIVSPSID
-431 IYGTISPSEIIVTDT
+431 IAPGVEQTIFV
-446 QLIIFTLPESMWP
+446 LPESMWP
-459 SNPIRQVMA
+459 PAPIRQVMPSN
-468 GLHINHWVVEIDL
+468 GINHWVIGIDL
-481 NGNVFFSDYGVS
+481 NGNVTFSNYGTNENVS
-493 ENIPCPIT
+493 CPSS

-510 YQ
+510 YK

>member
-1 MIVYFA
+1 MIVYFS

-153 ASERLLSIASSFGV
+153 ASERLLSIASSFGA

-173 DIEGLELK
+173 EIEGLDLK

-189 QRGEDSGVSLRLNR
+189 QRGKDSGISLRLNR

-237 NGYTYDDGNFYVS
+237 NGYTYDDGNFYVA

-360 LMRSSGIDPSYA
+360 LMRTSGIDPV
-372 IVDDEES
+372 ITVIDEEDTS
-379 SRDEQELPQ
+379 EATE
-388 ESAANGI
+388 ESIPMQPNRVNGI
-395 ISNANTIENIWI
+395 SSIW
-407 AANLSD
+407 ATANLT
-413 DFIQNDSLKYRK
+413 DFFAENDSLKYRK
-425 DGNRID
+425 DGSRID
-431 IYGTISPSEIIVTDT
+431 IQGIVSPSIDIAPGVEQT
-446 QLIIFTLPESMWP
+446 IFVLPESMWP
-459 SNPIRQVMA
+459 PAPIRQVMPSN
-468 GLHINHWVVEIDL
+468 GINHWVIGIDL
-481 NGNVFFSDYGVS
+481 NGNVTFSNYGTNENVS
-493 ENIPCPIT
+493 CPSS

-510 YQ
+510 YK

>member
-153 ASERLLSIASSFGV
+153 ASERLLSIASSFGA

-173 DIEGLELK
+173 EIEGLELK

-189 QRGEDSGVSLRLNR
+189 QRGKDSGISLRLNR

-318 DLQIG
+318 GLQIG

-338 SRALKIEVRASER
+338 SRAIKIEVRASER

-360 LMRSSGIDPSYA
+360 LMRTSGIDPV
-372 IVDDEES
+372 ITVIDEEDTSEATEESIPMQPNRVSGIS
-379 SRDEQELPQ
+379 S
-388 ESAANGI
+388 
-395 ISNANTIENIWI
+395 IWVT
-407 AANLSD
+407 ANLT
-413 DFIQNDSLKYRK
+413 DFFVENDNLKYRK
-425 DGNRID
+425 DGNRVD
-431 IYGTISPSEIIVTDT
+431 IQGIVSPSVDIAPGVEQT
-446 QLIIFTLPESMWP
+446 IFVLPESMWP
-459 SNPIRQVMA
+459 SIPIRQVMPSN
-468 GLHINHWVVEIDL
+468 GINHWVIGIDL
-481 NGNVFFSDYGVS
+481 NGNVTFSNYGTNENVS
-493 ENIPCPIT
+493 CSLS

-510 YQ
+510 YK

>member
-1 MIVYFA
+1 MIVYFS

-61 YPGNYL
+61 HPGNYL

-75 EFYTIIDTEEDTSNN
+75 EFYTIIDTEEDTSSN

-153 ASERLLSIASSFGV
+153 ASERLLSIASSFGA

-189 QRGEDSGVSLRLNR
+189 QRGKDSGISLRLNR
-203 EIDKIVLKRSIA
+203 EIDKIVVKRSIA

-237 NGYTYDDGNFYVS
+237 NGYTYDDGNFYVA

-296 ASLKKAS
+296 ASLRKAS

-318 DLQIG
+318 GLQIG

-360 LMRSSGIDPSYA
+360 LMRTSGIDPV
-372 IVDDEES
+372 ITVIDEEDTSEATEESIPMQPNLVSGIS
-379 SRDEQELPQ
+379 S
-388 ESAANGI
+388 
-395 ISNANTIENIWI
+395 IWVT
-407 AANLSD
+407 ANLT
-413 DFIQNDSLKYRK
+413 DFFVENDNLKYRK
-425 DGNRID
+425 DGNRVDIQGIVSPSID
-431 IYGTISPSEIIVTDT
+431 IAPGVEQTIFV
-446 QLIIFTLPESMWP
+446 LPESMWP
-459 SNPIRQVMA
+459 PAPIRQVMPSN
-468 GLHINHWVVEIDL
+468 GINHWVIGIDL
-481 NGNVFFSDYGVS
+481 NGNVTFSNYGTNENVS
-493 ENIPCPIT
+493 CPSS

-510 YQ
+510 YK

>member
-1 MIVYFA
+1 MIVYFS

-75 EFYTIIDTEEDTSNN
+75 EFYTIIDTEEDTSSN

-153 ASERLLSIASSFGV
+153 ASERLLSIASSFGA

-189 QRGEDSGVSLRLNR
+189 QRGKDSGISLRLNR
-203 EIDKIVLKRSIA
+203 EIDKIVVKRSIA

-237 NGYTYDDGNFYVS
+237 NGYTYDDGNFYVA

-263 SRRYAEEGVNAGYI
+263 SRRYTEEGVNAGYI

-296 ASLKKAS
+296 ASLRKAS

-318 DLQIG
+318 GLQIG

-360 LMRSSGIDPSYA
+360 LMRTSGIDPV
-372 IVDDEES
+372 ITVIDEEDTSEATEESIPMQPNLVSGIS
-379 SRDEQELPQ
+379 S
-388 ESAANGI
+388 
-395 ISNANTIENIWI
+395 IWVT
-407 AANLSD
+407 ANLT
-413 DFIQNDSLKYRK
+413 DFFVENDNLKYRK
-425 DGNRID
+425 DGNRVDIQGIVSPSID
-431 IYGTISPSEIIVTDT
+431 IAPGVEQTIFV
-446 QLIIFTLPESMWP
+446 LPESMWP
-459 SNPIRQVMA
+459 PAPIRQVMPSN
-468 GLHINHWVVEIDL
+468 GINHWVIGIDL
-481 NGNVFFSDYGVS
+481 NGNVTFSNYGTNENVS
-493 ENIPCPIT
+493 CPSS

-510 YQ
+510 YK

>member
-75 EFYTIIDTEEDTSNN
+75 EFYTIIDTEEDTSSN

-153 ASERLLSIASSFGV
+153 ASERLLSIASSFGA

-189 QRGEDSGVSLRLNR
+189 QRGKDSGISLRLNR
-203 EIDKIVLKRSIA
+203 EIDKIVVKRSIA

-237 NGYTYDDGNFYVS
+237 NGYTYDDGNFYVA

-296 ASLKKAS
+296 ASLRKAS

-318 DLQIG
+318 GLQIG

-360 LMRSSGIDPSYA
+360 LMRTSGIDPV
-372 IVDDEES
+372 ITVIDEEDTSEATEESIPMQPNLVSGIS
-379 SRDEQELPQ
+379 S
-388 ESAANGI
+388 
-395 ISNANTIENIWI
+395 IWVT
-407 AANLSD
+407 ANLT
-413 DFIQNDSLKYRK
+413 DFFVENDNLKYRK
-425 DGNRID
+425 DGNRVDIQGIVSPSID
-431 IYGTISPSEIIVTDT
+431 IAPGVEQTIFV
-446 QLIIFTLPESMWP
+446 LPESMWP
-459 SNPIRQVMA
+459 PAPIRQVMPSN
-468 GLHINHWVVEIDL
+468 GINHWVIGIDL
-481 NGNVFFSDYGVS
+481 NGNVTFSNYGTNENVS
-493 ENIPCPIT
+493 CPSS

-510 YQ
+510 YK

>member
-20 LPQGYRIINDVKTE
+20 LPHGYRIINDVKTE
-34 DVDSGVA
+34 DVDSGVS

-46 LKYNEDTLSEARNMA
+46 LKYNENTLSEARNMA

-153 ASERLLSIASSFGV
+153 ASERLLSIASSFGA

-189 QRGEDSGVSLRLNR
+189 QRGKDSGISLRLNR
-203 EIDKIVLKRSIA
+203 EIDKIVVKRSIA

-237 NGYTYDDGNFYVS
+237 NGYTYDDGNFYVA

-296 ASLKKAS
+296 ASLRKAS

-318 DLQIG
+318 GLQIG

-360 LMRSSGIDPSYA
+360 LMRTSGIDPV
-372 IVDDEES
+372 ITVIDEEDTSEATEESIPMQPNLVSGIS
-379 SRDEQELPQ
+379 S
-388 ESAANGI
+388 
-395 ISNANTIENIWI
+395 IWVT
-407 AANLSD
+407 ANLT
-413 DFIQNDSLKYRK
+413 DFFVENDNLKYRK
-425 DGNRID
+425 DGNRVDIQGIVSPSID
-431 IYGTISPSEIIVTDT
+431 IAPGVEQTIFV
-446 QLIIFTLPESMWP
+446 LPESMWP
-459 SNPIRQVMA
+459 PAPIRQVMPSN
-468 GLHINHWVVEIDL
+468 GINHWVIGIDL
-481 NGNVFFSDYGVS
+481 NGNVTFSNYGTNENVS
-493 ENIPCPIT
+493 CPSS

-510 YQ
+510 YK